1 MRLCL
6 PTWQYKS
13 QRGIAMSLLCS
24 VECGCVSSDGVR
36 GVRASAV
43 AEQLL
48 VSRESGQVQVLNV
61 SILINGVHY

>member
-1 MRLCL
+1 
-6 PTWQYKS
+6 
-13 QRGIAMSLLCS
+13 MSLLCS